1 MKKLLGIVVLGLLLG
16 GNGYAEL
23 ITLNKCFLEKYVYVD
38 KSSHTKKLVNG
49 VVKTIPKP
57 STKTETYKFKSF
69 REHYSHPEFKHQE
82 NLLYTLDMVTEIITR
97 TIVNSDSYIDSFLKK
112 GHVVDKYNKDQYSIT
127 DLGGNI
133 ASAEILNTK
142 KNILVDKIDVDFVLN
157 KVFATYKTSYE
168 FKGGVSSSTTISKIY
183 KCKRQK

>member
-1 MKKLLGIVVLGLLLG
+1 MKKLLAILVLSLLLSS
-16 GNGYAEL
+16 NAYAEL
-23 ITLNKCFLEKYVYVD
+23 ITLNKCFLEKYVHVD

-82 NLLYTLDMVTEIITR
+82 NLLYTLDTVTEIITR
-97 TIVNSDSYIDSFLKK
+97 TIVNSESYIDSFLKK
-112 GHVVDKYNKDQYSIT
+112 GYIVDKYNKDQYSIT

-133 ASAEILNTK
+133 ASAAILNTK
-142 KNILVDKIDVDFVLN
+142 KHVLVDKIDVDFVSN
-157 KVFATYKTSYE
+157 KVFATYKTSHK
-168 FKGGVSSSTTISKIY
+168 FKGGVSSNTTTSKIY